1 MYHTCVIAVAVV
13 VALSGP
19 ARADPPKKLDQKS
32 AEDNLR
38 KAQDA
43 LKKTD
48 SSLGWLSKSLYVGSV
63 VTKNPDLKALS
74 KFAADVKKPVSELKK
89 FTDKVVELGDKK
101 NDKAA
106 AEKESKTLL
115 DRVKLVKIK
124 NQADELERLAK
135 KVRELP
141 VGLVSEKVDDKF
153 AVSADLLVKNPKEAE
168 KRFKAYLAAMN
179 TNAEYLAA
187 KQEQLD
193 DVAQVAKA
201 AGKAFGQLQADIEK
215 AVPFSGLYAKT
226 LTEFYLDADKLAKAY
241 NELGSDCAAKAKEA
255 KATAEIERKR
265 HDNLKTTIK
274 TVFGFDS

>member
-1 MYHTCVIAVAVV
+1 MSHVWVIVVTLVA
-13 VALSGP
+13 ALSGS
-19 ARADPPKKLDQKS
+19 AAAQPKKLDQKT

-48 SSLGWLSKSLYVGSV
+48 SSLNWLSKALYAGSV

-89 FTDKVVELGDKK
+89 HTDKVVELGDKK

-115 DRVKLVKIK
+115 DKVKLVKIK

-153 AVSADLLVKNPKEAE
+153 AVSADLLIKNPKEAE

-179 TNAEYLAA
+179 TNAEYLSA
-187 KQEQLD
+187 KHEQLE

-215 AVPFSGLYAKT
+215 VVPFSGLYAKT

-255 KATAEIERKR
+255 KAAAEVEKKR

-274 TVFGFDS
+274 TVVGFDA